1 MKEFKLL
8 GCKVTE
14 KTTGF
19 SGTVTSVAIDLVG
32 CIQAYVTP
40 EAKAKN
46 QDGRWYDTARL
57 TVVRRLMDAPKI
69 AVDPTG
75 PSAKSPMG

>member
-19 SGTVTSVAIDLVG
+19 SGVVTSIALDLVG
-32 CIQAYVTP
+32 CIQAYITP
-40 EAKAKN
+40 PSKSKN
-46 QDGRWYDTARL
+46 QEGHWYDTARL
-57 TVVRRLMDAPKI
+57 IVGRRVMSAPKM
-69 AVDPTG
+69 ATDPTG
-75 PSAKSPMG
+75 PSVKSPMP